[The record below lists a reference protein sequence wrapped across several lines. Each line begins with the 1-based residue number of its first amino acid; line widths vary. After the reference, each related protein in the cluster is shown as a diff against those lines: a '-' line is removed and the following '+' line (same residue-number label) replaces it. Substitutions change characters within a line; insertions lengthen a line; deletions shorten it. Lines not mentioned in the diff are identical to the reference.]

1 MEREKQHRDDILTK
15 TVDER
20 ASLDRSMQRLEED
33 NVDLQRQLQALQSQ
47 LAQAETE
54 HSQKWVL
61 LQLWPI

>member
-1 MEREKQHRDDILTK
+1 LFFNILRQVEREKQHRDDILTK

-54 HSQKWVL
+54 HSQK
-61 LQLWPI
+61 